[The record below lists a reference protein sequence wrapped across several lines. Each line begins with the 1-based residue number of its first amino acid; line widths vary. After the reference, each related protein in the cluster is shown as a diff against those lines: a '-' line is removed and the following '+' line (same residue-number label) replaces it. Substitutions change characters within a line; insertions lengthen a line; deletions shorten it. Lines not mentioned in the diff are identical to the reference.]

1 MKPSYIKTA
10 LKKTV
15 FSMER
20 DPKDFTQ
27 HPERDFSRKRKI
39 SFSDLIFC
47 TLSMEDHSLNRE
59 LRHFFSEYKANIPT
73 KSAFVQQR
81 KKLNDKAFPHLFK
94 TINSILPFKKKYKG
108 LHLLAC
114 DGSDIDIPPLK
125 QDCETYV
132 PSNTPGV
139 GFHQVHL
146 NAFYDILEE
155 RYTDVV
161 IQMGTMVDER
171 EALIKMADRNILSGK
186 CLFIA
191 DRGYFSTNLVAHLLQ
206 AEHFFLLRVNDPDCR
221 NSFLKRFSLPTEDEF
236 DQWITIKVTRNSSDF
251 HLSHPSDYYV
261 ARKSRPFDL
270 IPVDDKDSYFELS
283 FRVIKIEL
291 QDSCE
296 YLLTNLPADSFTIR
310 ELKDLYH
317 MRWGIETSF
326 RYLKYNVALNSFH
339 SVLRD
344 LIFQEIYAR
353 LILYNITML
362 LVHSVKL
369 PKKDLK
375 NARKVS
381 VSDAVVTCRYF
392 LIHRLTNEYIKEL
405 LLMYLTDIRPNRS
418 FPRKTRSKR
427 FVPLTNRT

>member
-1 MKPSYIKTA
+1 MKPSYIKSA
-10 LKKTV
+10 LKKIV

-27 HPERDFSRKRKI
+27 RPQSDFSRKRKI

-59 LRHFFSEYKANIPT
+59 LRHFFSECQARIPT
-73 KSAFVQQR
+73 RSAFIQQR
-81 KKLNDKAFPHLFK
+81 KKLNGKAFTHIFSAL
-94 TINSILPFKKKYKG
+94 NASLPFKKKYKG

-132 PSNTPGV
+132 SSNTPGV

-146 NAFYDILEE
+146 NALYDILEE

-161 IQMGTMVDER
+161 IQKGSMIDER
-171 EALIKMADRNILSGK
+171 EALIEMASRNKLSGK

-206 AEHFFLLRVNDPDCR
+206 AGHFFLLRMNDPGCR
-221 NSFLKRFSLPTEDEF
+221 NSFLKRFSLPSENEF
-236 DQWITIKVTRNSSDF
+236 DQWITIKVTRKSSDH

-261 ARKSRPFDL
+261 ARRSRPFDL
-270 IPVDDKDSYFELS
+270 IPVGDKDSYFELS
-283 FRVIKIEL
+283 FRVTKIEL

-296 YLLTNLPADSFTIR
+296 YLLTNLPTKSFTLQ

-339 SVLRD
+339 SILRD

-369 PKKDLK
+369 PQKDLK
-375 NARKVS
+375 YARKVS

-405 LLMYLTDIRPNRS
+405 LLKYLTDIRPGRS

>member
-1 MKPSYIKTA
+1 
-10 LKKTV
+10 
-15 FSMER
+15 MEHN
-20 DPKDFTQ
+20 PKDFTQ
-27 HPERDFSRKRKI
+27 RPESDFSRKRKI

-59 LRHFFSEYKANIPT
+59 LRNFFSESKARIPT
-73 KSAFVQQR
+73 KSAFIQQR
-81 KKLNDKAFPHLFK
+81 KKLNDKALPHIFNTLN
-94 TINSILPFKKKYKG
+94 TSLPFKKKYKG

-125 QDCETYV
+125 QDRETYV
-132 PSNTPGV
+132 SSNTPNV

-146 NAFYDILEE
+146 NALYDLLEE
-155 RYTDVV
+155 RYTDAV
-161 IQMGTMVDER
+161 IQKGAMTDER
-171 EALIKMADRNILSGK
+171 DALIEMAARNKLSGK

-191 DRGYFSTNLVAHLLQ
+191 DRGYFSTNVVARLLQ
-206 AEHFFLLRVNDPDCR
+206 AEHYFLLRMNAPGCS
-221 NSFLKRFSLPTEDEF
+221 NSFLKRFSLPSDNEF
-236 DQWITIKVTRNSSDF
+236 DQWVKIQVTRKSSKF
-251 HLSHPSDYYV
+251 HLSNPSDYYV

-270 IPVDDKDSYFELS
+270 IPVDDMDSYFELS
-283 FRVIKIEL
+283 FRVVKIEL
-291 QDSCE
+291 RDGYE
-296 YLLTNLPADSFTIR
+296 YLLTNLPENTFTLR

-375 NARKVS
+375 YARKVS

-405 LLMYLTDIRPNRS
+405 LLTYLTDIRPNRS
-418 FPRKTRSKR
+418 FSRKTRSKR